1 MKFLTPRMLPE
12 TTLSKAKALV
22 ERLHNSSP
30 PVREPP
36 KMRKALNDWVS
47 LDTSSLLVVRVVP
60 GAQSLAK
67 ELAAKVVGQLNLPG
81 SCLFWKISLAHKT
94 DEVPSISDVLK
105 SVIFQVLRHSDSLFV
120 EFVGRLNSANIQSQR
135 TELEWADLLCMMLSK
150 IPRCFIII
158 ETEDIHRANR
168 HDPALAVR
176 FVNIFQAIVQR
187 GSTSSNVLK
196 VLLVMYGSLVSIQS
210 EVLSK
215 NINVVP
221 LQPPIPVP
229 RRLKHTVRRTGKGM
243 HGWTYLRPKF

>member
-22 ERLHNSSP
+22 ERLHNSTP
-30 PVREPP
+30 AVREPP
-36 KMRKALNDWVS
+36 RMRRALSEWIS

-67 ELAAKVVGQLNLPG
+67 ELAAKVIGQLNLPN

-94 DEVPSISDVLK
+94 DEVPSITDVLK
-105 SVIFQVLRHSDSLFV
+105 SVIFQALRHSDSLFA
-120 EFVGRLNSANIQSQR
+120 EFADKLNSANIQSQR

-150 IPRCFIII
+150 LPRCFIII
-158 ETEDIHRANR
+158 ETQDIHRANR
-168 HDPALAVR
+168 HDPAWTVR

-187 GSTSSNVLK
+187 GSTSSNLLK
-196 VLLVMYGSLVSIQS
+196 ILLLMYGSLTSVQS
-210 EVLSK
+210 EISSK
-215 NINVVP
+215 KINVVS

-229 RRLKHTVRRTGKGM
+229 HRLKHTMRRTGKRTQ
-243 HGWTYLRPKF
+243 GWTYLKPKF

>member
-1 MKFLTPRMLPE
+1 MKFLKPRMLPE
-12 TTLSKAKALV
+12 TTLSRAKALV

-67 ELAAKVVGQLNLPG
+67 ELAAKVVGQLNLPS

-94 DEVPSISDVLK
+94 DEVPLISDVLK
-105 SVIFQVLRHSDSLFV
+105 GVIFQVLRHSDSLFV
-120 EFVGRLNSANIQSQR
+120 EFVGRLNSANIQSHR

-150 IPRCFIII
+150 LPRCFIII

-168 HDPALAVR
+168 HDPAWAVR
-176 FVNIFQAIVQR
+176 FINIFQAIV
-187 GSTSSNVLK
+187 
-196 VLLVMYGSLVSIQS
+196 
-210 EVLSK
+210 
-215 NINVVP
+215 
-221 LQPPIPVP
+221 
-229 RRLKHTVRRTGKGM
+229 
-243 HGWTYLRPKF
+243 